1 MGSGAEIIHARTV
14 FRNRNLAFPGIGAVP
29 PPQESIDS
37 GVNFPFLVTGAQSAF
52 PGRISMI
59 QGNYFEDNEDLQ
71 LHLEEITDW
80 EELVEAY
87 EGDFLDAKEYQ
98 KSGDEKL
105 SLAPGN
111 VKEAV
116 DYYRTI
122 VQSSGDLAGTIL
134 SQASQAMDHEGLKY
148 NDGQVTFPQP
158 MVEAFEAVKEAGI
171 MPYATN
177 RRYGGLGIPLSVQTM
192 MMELTSRAD
201 ASFAIAMGC
210 VNLAETIEKFGS
222 KEMIEKYVPQM
233 SRGDLVGAMALTEP
247 NYGSDLP
254 NVQTRAEQDE
264 NGNWKINGTKRFI
277 THACGFDKYPSVILT
292 LARTGKPGSGA
303 RGLSFFLVEGKD
315 VHVAKIEHKMGLH
328 CSPTCEVVYE
338 DSPAQLIGETGQ
350 GLVKYAMEMM
360 NTARLSIAGQSMGIA
375 EAAYRE
381 AKKYAS
387 EREQFGKLIQE
398 IPAVKK
404 MLDRMEREVVAMRA
418 LLQEAAR
425 TVDKYLWRKER
436 LLHDGMSDRDV
447 RKDETVR
454 SWEKLA
460 NFFTPLTKYYI
471 SETCNELAFDA
482 LQIHGGSGYT
492 EEYDV
497 ARIYRDARITNIYEG
512 TTQLQVVAAIGGI
525 VSGMTPNGN
534 LRAYIDEEMAK
545 FQPSAELL
553 EVQKSFEEV
562 VQLYKG
568 VKGNL
573 RDENAFEV
581 VQSAARFIMG
591 LLVERSNARVN
602 AEAAAHR
609 SNLVHAFNLESK
621 ALLQANIIR
630 IRGAAEVAETLQE
643 REPAAV

>member
-1 MGSGAEIIHARTV
+1 
-14 FRNRNLAFPGIGAVP
+14 
-29 PPQESIDS
+29 
-37 GVNFPFLVTGAQSAF
+37 
-52 PGRISMI
+52 MI
-59 QGNYFEDNEDLQ
+59 QGNYFEDNEDLR

-80 EELVEAY
+80 EEIVNAY
-87 EGDFLDAKEYQ
+87 EGGFTDAQEYQ

-105 SLAPGN
+105 SMAPGN
-111 VKEAV
+111 VKDAV

-122 VQSSGDLAGTIL
+122 LESSGEIAGTIV
-134 SQASQAMDHEGLKY
+134 SQASQSMDHEGLKY
-148 NDGQVTFPQP
+148 DSGKVTFPAP
-158 MVEAFEAVKEAGI
+158 MVEAYEAVKDAGI

-177 RRYGGLGIPLSVQTM
+177 RRLGGLGIPLSVQTL
-192 MMELTSRAD
+192 MMEMTSRAD
-201 ASFAIAMGC
+201 ASFAIAIGC
-210 VNLAETIEKFGS
+210 VNLAETIEKFGT
-222 KEMIEKYVPQM
+222 KEMIEKWVPAM
-233 SRGDLVGAMALTEP
+233 SRGEIVGAMALTEP

-264 NGNWKINGTKRFI
+264 KGNWKITGTKRFI

-292 LARTGKPGSGA
+292 LARTGKPESGA

-375 EAAYRE
+375 EAAFQE
-381 AKKYAS
+381 AKKYAG

-404 MLDRMEREVVAMRA
+404 MLDRMEREVIAMRA

-425 TVDKYLWRKER
+425 TIDNYLWRKER
-436 LLHDGMSDRDV
+436 LLHEGMSDRDV

-471 SETCNELAFDA
+471 SETCNTLAFDA

-534 LRAYIDEEMAK
+534 LRAYIEEEMAN
-545 FQPSAELL
+545 FQPSQELL
-553 EVQKSFEEV
+553 QVKASFEEIV
-562 VQLYKG
+562 SVYKE
-568 VKGNL
+568 VKGNI
-573 RDENAFEV
+573 RDELAFEV
-581 VQSAARFIMG
+581 VQSAGRFIMG
-591 LLVERSNARVN
+591 LLVERSNSKVN
-602 AEAAAHR
+602 ADAAAR
-609 SNLVHAFNLESK
+609 RNKLVQAFNLESK
-621 ALLQANIIR
+621 AILQGNIIR
-630 IRGAAEVAETLQE
+630 IQNAIAAADSSAT

>member
-1 MGSGAEIIHARTV
+1 
-14 FRNRNLAFPGIGAVP
+14 
-29 PPQESIDS
+29 
-37 GVNFPFLVTGAQSAF
+37 
-52 PGRISMI
+52 MI
-59 QGNYFEDNEDLQ
+59 QGNYFEDNEDIR

-80 EELVEAY
+80 EEIVNAY
-87 EGDFLDAKEYQ
+87 EGGFADAKEYQ

-105 SLAPGN
+105 ALAPGN
-111 VKEAV
+111 VKDAV

-122 VQSSGDLAGTIL
+122 MQSSGEIAGTIV
-134 SQASQAMDHEGLKY
+134 SQASQKMDHEGLKY
-148 NDGQVTFPQP
+148 DKGTVSFPRP
-158 MVEAFEAVKEAGI
+158 MVEAYEAVKEAGI

-177 RRYGGLGIPLSVQTM
+177 RRFGGLGIPLSVQTLL
-192 MMELTSRAD
+192 MEMTSRAD
-201 ASFAIAMGC
+201 ASFAIAIGC
-210 VNLAETIEKFGS
+210 VNLAETVEKFGT
-222 KEMIEKYVPQM
+222 KEMIEKWVPAM
-233 SRGDLVGAMALTEP
+233 SRGEIVGAMALTEP

-254 NVQTRAEQDE
+254 SVQTRAEQDE
-264 NGNWKINGTKRFI
+264 NGNWKITGTKRFI

-292 LARTGKPGSGA
+292 LARTGKPESGA

-338 DSPAQLIGETGQ
+338 DTPAQLIGETGQ

-375 EAAYRE
+375 EAAYQE

-398 IPAVKK
+398 IPAVRK
-404 MLDRMEREVVAMRA
+404 MLDRMDREIIAMRA

-425 TVDKYLWRKER
+425 TIDNYLWRKER
-436 LLHDGMSDRDV
+436 LVHEGMSDRDV

-471 SETCNELAFDA
+471 SETCNQVAFDA

-525 VSGMTPNGN
+525 VSGMTANGN
-534 LRAYIDEEMAK
+534 LRAYIQQELQK
-545 FQPSAELL
+545 FKPSQALL
-553 EVQKSFEEV
+553 EVQSTFEEIV
-562 VQLYKG
+562 NIYKEL
-568 VKGNL
+568 KGDL
-573 RDENAFEV
+573 RDELAFEV
-581 VQSAARFIMG
+581 VQSAARFVMG

-602 AEAAAHR
+602 EDAAAKR
-609 SNLVHAFNLESK
+609 NKMVQAFNLESK
-621 ALLQANIIR
+621 AILQSNVIR
-630 IRGAAEVAETLQE
+630 IQNGIASAQNSAP
-643 REPAAV
+643 REAAAV

>member
-1 MGSGAEIIHARTV
+1 MDAKVPIPGPRR
-14 FRNRNLAFPGIGAVP
+14 RN
-29 PPQESIDS
+29 
-37 GVNFPFLVTGAQSAF
+37 
-52 PGRISMI
+52 SMI
-59 QGNYFEDNEDLQ
+59 QGNYFEDNEDLR

-80 EELVEAY
+80 EEIVNAY
-87 EGDFLDAKEYQ
+87 EGGFTDAQEYQ

-105 SLAPGN
+105 SMAPGN
-111 VKEAV
+111 VKDAV

-122 VQSSGDLAGTIL
+122 LESSGEIAGTIV
-134 SQASQAMDHEGLKY
+134 SQASQSMDHEGLKY
-148 NDGQVTFPQP
+148 DSGKVTFPAP
-158 MVEAFEAVKEAGI
+158 MVEAYEAVKDAGI

-177 RRYGGLGIPLSVQTM
+177 RRLGGLGIPLSVQTL
-192 MMELTSRAD
+192 MMEMTSRAD
-201 ASFAIAMGC
+201 ASFAIAIGC
-210 VNLAETIEKFGS
+210 VNLAETIEKFGT
-222 KEMIEKYVPQM
+222 KEMIEKWVPAM
-233 SRGDLVGAMALTEP
+233 SRGEIVGAMALTEP

-264 NGNWKINGTKRFI
+264 KGNWKITGTKRFI

-292 LARTGKPGSGA
+292 LARTGKPESGA

-375 EAAYRE
+375 EAAFQE
-381 AKKYAS
+381 AKKYAG

-404 MLDRMEREVVAMRA
+404 MLDRMEREVIAMRA

-425 TVDKYLWRKER
+425 TIDNYLWRKER
-436 LLHDGMSDRDV
+436 LLHEGMSDRDV

-471 SETCNELAFDA
+471 SETCNTLAFDA

-534 LRAYIDEEMAK
+534 LRAYIEEEMAN
-545 FQPSAELL
+545 FQPSQELL
-553 EVQKSFEEV
+553 QVKASFEEIV
-562 VQLYKG
+562 SVYKE
-568 VKGNL
+568 VKGNI
-573 RDENAFEV
+573 RDELAFEV
-581 VQSAARFIMG
+581 VQSAGRFIMG
-591 LLVERSNARVN
+591 LLVERSNSKVN
-602 AEAAAHR
+602 ADAAAR
-609 SNLVHAFNLESK
+609 RNKLVQAFNLESK
-621 ALLQANIIR
+621 AILQGNIIR
-630 IRGAAEVAETLQE
+630 IQNAIAAADSSAT